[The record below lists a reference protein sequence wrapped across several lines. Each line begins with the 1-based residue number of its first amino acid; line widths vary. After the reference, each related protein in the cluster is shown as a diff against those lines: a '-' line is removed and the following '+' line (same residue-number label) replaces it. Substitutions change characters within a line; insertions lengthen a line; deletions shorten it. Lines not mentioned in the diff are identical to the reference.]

1 MKRIV
6 TLAAGVLAVAVAV
19 AVAAVPAFAQTAA
32 APAPAA
38 GNSKIGVIEVQR
50 IVQES
55 AVGKESLARVQ
66 KLQQAKQE
74 DLVKR
79 QKDLRDLEQKIQD
92 QGKSLSEDAMEK
104 LQKDYQAKAV
114 ELKRFQDDAQRELEE
129 AQRKELGDLEKRIM
143 PVINDVAR
151 EQGYQ
156 LVFNKFNSGLLF
168 ADDKSV
174 DLTDA
179 VITKFYSMIAAPK
192 PAAAAKPATTAAAP
206 ASAPAA
212 AKPAP
217 AAPKK

>member
-6 TLAAGVLAVAVAV
+6 TFAAGALAL

-32 APAPAA
+32 APAAS
-38 GNSKIGVIEVQR
+38 GSKIGVIEVQR

-55 AVGKESLARVQ
+55 AIGKESLARVQ
-66 KLQQAKQE
+66 KLQQSKQE
-74 DLVKR
+74 ELTRR
-79 QKDLRDLEQKIQD
+79 QKELRDLETKIQD
-92 QGKSLSEDAMEK
+92 QGKALSEDAMEK
-104 LQKDYQAKAV
+104 LQKEYQGKAV
-114 ELKRFQDDAQRELEE
+114 ELKRFQDDAQKELEE
-129 AQRKELGDLEKRIM
+129 TQRKELGDLEKRIM
-143 PVINDVAR
+143 PVITEVAK

-179 VITKFYSMIAAPK
+179 VITKFNSQIAAPK
-192 PAAAAKPATTAAAP
+192 AAAAKPPAAAAP
-206 ASAPAA
+206 APAA
-212 AKPAP
+212 AKPAAP

>member
-6 TLAAGVLAVAVAV
+6 TFAAGALALAVA
-19 AVAAVPAFAQTAA
+19 AAPVFAQTAA
-32 APAPAA
+32 PAAPAA
-38 GNSKIGVIEVQR
+38 GSKIGVIEVQR

-55 AVGKESLARVQ
+55 AIGKESLARVQ

-74 DLVKR
+74 DLGKR
-79 QKDLRDLEQKIQD
+79 QKELRDLETKIQD
-92 QGKSLSEDAMEK
+92 QGKALSEDAMEK
-104 LQKDYQAKAV
+104 LQKEYQGKAV

-143 PVINDVAR
+143 PVINDVAK

-174 DLTDA
+174 DLTEA
-179 VITKFYSMIAAPK
+179 VITRFNSQIAAPK
-192 PAAAAKPATTAAAP
+192 PAAAKPATAAPAPATAKPAAA
-206 ASAPAA
+206 
-212 AKPAP
+212 

>member
-6 TLAAGVLAVAVAV
+6 TFAAGFLAL
-19 AVAAVPAFAQTAA
+19 AAVPAFAQTAA

-38 GNSKIGVIEVQR
+38 ISTKIGVIEVQR

-55 AVGKESLARVQ
+55 AIGKESLARVQ
-66 KLQQAKQE
+66 KIQQAKQE
-74 DLVKR
+74 DLTKR
-79 QKDLRDLEQKIQD
+79 QKELRDLEQKIQD
-92 QGKSLSEDAMEK
+92 QGKALSEDAMEK

-129 AQRKELGDLEKRIM
+129 SQRKELGDLEKRIM
-143 PVINDVAR
+143 PVINDVAK

-168 ADDKSV
+168 ADDRSV
-174 DLTDA
+174 DLTEA
-179 VITKFYSMIAAPK
+179 VITKFNSQIAAPK
-192 PAAAAKPATTAAAP
+192 PPAAAKPSTAAP
-206 ASAPAA
+206 APAA
-212 AKPAP
+212 AKPAA

>member
-6 TLAAGVLAVAVAV
+6 TFAAGLLVL
-19 AVAAVPAFAQTAA
+19 AAVPALGQ
-32 APAPAA
+32 APAAPAA
-38 GNSKIGVIEVQR
+38 GAATAPAPTFTKIGVIEVQR

-74 DLVKR
+74 DLQKR
-79 QKDLRDLEQKIQD
+79 QKELRDLEQKIQD
-92 QGKSLSEDAMEK
+92 QGKALSEDAMEK
-104 LQKDYQAKAV
+104 LQKEYQGKAV
-114 ELKRFQDDAQRELEE
+114 DLKRFQDDAQRELEE

-168 ADDKSV
+168 ADDKST

-179 VITKFYSMIAAPK
+179 VITRFNSQIAAPK
-192 PAAAAKPATTAAAP
+192 PSTSAP
-206 ASAPAA
+206 APAA